1 MKGIRRDDRSKA
13 CWEAAKIATIEAI
26 ININSLKCLIKTLHS
41 QHSSAI
47 LRLDSIKQQVPSY
60 YTWAELLPL
69 QPLETTR
76 QINDH
81 TPRIIMCI
89 LLQRRRGQLQVGL
102 ISVRVV

>member
-13 CWEAAKIATIEAI
+13 CWVAAKIATIEAI
-26 ININSLKCLIKTLHS
+26 ININSLKCLIKTLHHS
-41 QHSSAI
+41 PHSSAI
-47 LRLDSIKQQVPSY
+47 VRLDSIKQQVPSY

-69 QPLETTR
+69 GTTL

-81 TPRIIMCI
+81 TPRIIMCK

-102 ISVRVV
+102 ISARVV